1 MSEGFSDEQ
10 IAYITTQRLGRLATV
25 RKDGTVQNNPVGFGY
40 NAALGTID
48 IGGWNMSASRKYRNV
63 AEGSKVSFVI
73 DDIASLDPWRVR
85 MVEIRGD
92 AEAIGEPSDSA
103 SPTAGP
109 IIRIHPRRI
118 ISFGLDQ
125 P

>member
-1 MSEGFSDEQ
+1 MSEAFSDEQ
-10 IAYITTQRLGRLATV
+10 VAYITTQRLGRLATV

-48 IGGWNMSASRKYRNV
+48 IGGRNMSASRKYRNV

-103 SPTAGP
+103 SPTPGP

>member
-1 MSEGFSDEQ
+1 
-10 IAYITTQRLGRLATV
+10 
-25 RKDGTVQNNPVGFGY
+25 
-40 NAALGTID
+40 
-48 IGGWNMSASRKYRNV
+48 
-63 AEGSKVSFVI
+63 
-73 DDIASLDPWRVR
+73 
-85 MVEIRGD
+85 VEIRGD

-103 SPTAGP
+103 SPTPGP